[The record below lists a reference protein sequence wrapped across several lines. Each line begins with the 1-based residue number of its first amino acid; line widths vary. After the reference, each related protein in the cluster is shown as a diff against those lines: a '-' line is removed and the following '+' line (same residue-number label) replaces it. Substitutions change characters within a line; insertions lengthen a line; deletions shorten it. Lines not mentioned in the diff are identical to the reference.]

1 MAETVEGGA
10 YKVGDEWQDASG
22 AKIDAP
28 KQEKAKKAE
37 VDDEEPVKN
46 DDTVGSEAFT
56 AEQAARRP
64 GRPRGS

>member
-1 MAETVEGGA
+1 MAETAEGGA

-28 KQEKAKKAE
+28 KQEKHKGAEDDELVKAE
-37 VDDEEPVKN
+37 N
-46 DDTVGSEAFT
+46 GAGSEAFT